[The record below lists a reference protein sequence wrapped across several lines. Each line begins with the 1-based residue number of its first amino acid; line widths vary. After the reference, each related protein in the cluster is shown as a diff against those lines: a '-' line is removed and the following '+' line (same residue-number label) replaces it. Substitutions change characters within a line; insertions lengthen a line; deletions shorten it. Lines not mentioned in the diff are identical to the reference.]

1 MTKET
6 IFTILIAVSV
16 FGFLILIHELGHFI
30 SARIFKVK
38 INEFSIGMGPRL
50 MYYDSK
56 KSGTRYSVAIFPF
69 GGFVAM
75 EGENGEEGSDLKEK
89 NNLTDATLAIE
100 TENAAE
106 SGAKALTASPNPAR
120 FDQKPAWQ
128 RLIITA
134 AGALVNIVAGFLIMV
149 IISTFSPMNSTTVE
163 RFTDKDGN
171 TYTDETGEAVTM
183 TGSGI
188 MVGDK
193 IIAINGKRVN
203 IINEMSYEIM
213 RNGDNPITIKLVRNG
228 ELITIENVRF
238 SAAES
243 DDGGD
248 DSVYFEM
255 EEIKKTP
262 FSIISYSFR
271 YSVLIVRLVWESL
284 IGLITGKYSLAAV
297 SGPVGISAEIGAA
310 AKMGIIP
317 LLYMV
322 VMISI
327 NLGVMNLL
335 PVPALDGGRIITIL
349 IEIITR
355 KKIPAKVEGIIN
367 GVGLMVLLGLSA
379 VVLVKDIIQ
388 LII

>member
-50 MYYDSK
+50 MYFDSK

-75 EGENGEEGSDLKEK
+75 EGENGDEESDSSKK
-89 NNLTDATLAIE
+89 DNLTDATLAIE
-100 TENAAE
+100 VENQSQPE
-106 SGAKALTASPNPAR
+106 SKKTTPASDPAR

-134 AGALVNIVAGFLIMV
+134 AGAIVNIVAGFLIMTV
-149 IISTFSPMNSTTVE
+149 VCTFGAMPSTTVKSFE
-163 RFTDKDGN
+163 NKDGEL
-171 TYTDETGEAVTM
+171 YKETMKLDISVAD
-183 TGSGI
+183 SGI
-188 MVGDK
+188 QPGDK
-193 IIAINGKRVN
+193 IISIDGKRVK
-203 IINEMSYEIM
+203 IYDELTYEIM
-213 RNGDNPITIKLVRNG
+213 RRGTEPVEVVIERGGERQTLTVTFPTVESQGTVCGTFDFTTENVKKNPI
-228 ELITIENVRF
+228 
-238 SAAES
+238 
-243 DDGGD
+243 
-248 DSVYFEM
+248 
-255 EEIKKTP
+255 
-262 FSIISYSFR
+262 SIIRYSFR
-271 YSVLIVRLVWESL
+271 NSVMYIRVVWESL
-284 IGLITGKYSLAAV
+284 FDLISGRYSFSAL
-297 SGPVGISAEIGAA
+297 SGPVGISSEIGAA
-310 AKMGIIP
+310 ARLGILP

-322 VMISI
+322 VVISI

-349 IEIITR
+349 IEIVTR
-355 KKIPAKVEGIIN
+355 KKIPAKVERIIN
-367 GVGLMVLLGLSA
+367 GVGLVALLTLSA

>member
-50 MYYDSK
+50 MYFDSK

-75 EGENGEEGSDLKEK
+75 EGENGEEESDSNKK
-89 NNLTDATLAIE
+89 DNLTDATLAIE
-100 TENAAE
+100 VENQSQPE
-106 SGAKALTASPNPAR
+106 SKKTTPAPDPAR

-134 AGALVNIVAGFLIMV
+134 AGAIVNIVAGFLIMTV
-149 IISTFSPMNSTTVE
+149 VCTFGAMPSTTVKSFE
-163 RFTDKDGN
+163 NKDGEL
-171 TYTDETGEAVTM
+171 YKETMKLDISVAD
-183 TGSGI
+183 SGI
-188 MVGDK
+188 QPGDK
-193 IIAINGKRVN
+193 IISIDGKRVK
-203 IINEMSYEIM
+203 IYDELTYEIM
-213 RNGDNPITIKLVRNG
+213 RRGTEPVEVVIERGG
-228 ELITIENVRF
+228 ERQTLTVTFPTVESQGTVCGTFDFTTENV
-238 SAAES
+238 
-243 DDGGD
+243 
-248 DSVYFEM
+248 
-255 EEIKKTP
+255 KKDP
-262 FSIISYSFR
+262 ISIIRYSFR
-271 YSVLIVRLVWESL
+271 NSVMYIRVVWESL
-284 IGLITGKYSLAAV
+284 FDLISGRYSFSAL
-297 SGPVGISAEIGAA
+297 SGPVGISSEIGAA
-310 AKMGIIP
+310 ARLGIIP

-322 VMISI
+322 VVISI

-349 IEIITR
+349 IEIVTR
-355 KKIPAKVEGIIN
+355 KKIPAKVERIIN
-367 GVGLMVLLGLSA
+367 GVGLVALLSLSA